1 MRWALTRVREAAAST
16 HGQARI
22 AAAYACAAAICDE
35 DVENNRA
42 LGEHGLK
49 LIAGLVR
56 GTAPVNVLTHCNTG
70 SLATVDIGTALAP
83 IYQAHRSGIAVHVW
97 VSETRPRNQGA
108 LTAYELAS
116 EGVPHTVIADDA
128 AGLLLQRAKV
138 DLCIVGA
145 DRVARNGDVC
155 NKIGTYLKALAA
167 HDNQIPFYVALPFS
181 TFDSTVA
188 SGAEIVI
195 EERAADEV
203 IWIHGRTVSG
213 DIMRVKLT
221 ESQAANPAFDITPAR
236 LIGGYITEKGVVT
249 GIDTMATGVSAFG
262 SL

>member
-1 MRWALTRVREAAAST
+1 
-16 HGQARI
+16 
-22 AAAYACAAAICDE
+22 
-35 DVENNRA
+35 
-42 LGEHGLK
+42 
-49 LIAGLVR
+49 
-56 GTAPVNVLTHCNTG
+56 
-70 SLATVDIGTALAP
+70 
-83 IYQAHRSGIAVHVW
+83 
-97 VSETRPRNQGA
+97 
-108 LTAYELAS
+108 
-116 EGVPHTVIADDA
+116 VIADDA